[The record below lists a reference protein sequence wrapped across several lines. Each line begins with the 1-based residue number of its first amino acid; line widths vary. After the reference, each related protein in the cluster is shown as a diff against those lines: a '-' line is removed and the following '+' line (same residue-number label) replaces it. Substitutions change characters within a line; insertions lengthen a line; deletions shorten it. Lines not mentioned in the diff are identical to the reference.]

1 MAFDSVPWF
10 VEGGAQ
16 HSADVARLLAH
27 IATGGKE
34 GILATE
40 DMRVMPLTTP
50 GASVRV
56 MPGACTIINR
66 ALGGDKQSYVGRSST
81 ETELAVPASGSG
93 GPRTHLVIARVENPY
108 ISGEPWG
115 PPGDVEDG
123 PYIFPRLIP
132 DVPIATRS
140 VHELNL
146 GFSAITLARITVPTN
161 TATIT
166 GSMVTDL
173 RGVTGGGT
181 GGPQPPD
188 DGGDD
193 DNDEEDPVVVCPPGP
208 GDDGDNNNGDPCT
221 NTNTV
226 YFNWPANAV
235 TTVKI
240 PKWATHADVD
250 IVIPSVKIRSGSLG
264 GFLRLQIAGVAQS
277 QQSFKCDWPGNTCRQ
292 DLRLQYTDLPIPTNI
307 RGTKQQFRLQA
318 QVNVGFLLGLLL
330 CTPSTRVCFKIKFK
344 CKAT

>member
-34 GILATE
+34 GILATT
-40 DMRVMPLTTP
+40 DLRIMPLTTP

-56 MPGACTIINR
+56 MPGACTILNR
-66 ALGGDKQSYVGRSST
+66 SLGGENQSYVGRSAT

-115 PPGDVEDG
+115 PPVDVEDG

-132 DVPIATRS
+132 DVPIATKT
-140 VHELNL
+140 VHELGL
-146 GFSAITLARITVPTN
+146 GYSAITLARITVPTN
-161 TATIT
+161 TSTVT
-166 GSMVTDL
+166 GSMITDL

-181 GGPQPPD
+181 GGSQPPD
-188 DGGDD
+188 GGGDD
-193 DNDEEDPVVVCPPGP
+193 DNDEEDPVIVCPPGP
-208 GDDGDNNNGDPCT
+208 GDDGNNDNGDPCGH
-221 NTNTV
+221 TNTV
-226 YFNWPANAV
+226 FFNWPANAV
-235 TTVKI
+235 QTIKI

-250 IVIPSVKIRSGSLG
+250 IIIPCVKVRNGSLG
-264 GFLRLQIAGVAQS
+264 GFLRLLIAGVAQS
-277 QQSFKCDWPGNTCRQ
+277 NQNFKCDWPGNTCRQ
-292 DLRLQYTDLPIPTNI
+292 DLHLTYTNLPIAANI
-307 RGTKQQFRLQA
+307 RGTSQQFRLQA
-318 QVNVGFLLGLLL
+318 QVSVGFLLGLLL
-330 CTPSTRVCFKIKFK
+330 ATPSTKVCFKIKFK
-344 CKAT
+344 QKAT